1 MNQSPLIAILA
12 KELPKKA
19 LAHATEVSLGT
30 TAVSREEPLHSF
42 VGASVAVCL
51 IDKKTSSCAL
61 RQVMLP
67 SLTHGHRQDAMLQA
81 DAALEDV
88 FTQLCPAGQ
97 FSEADAEQKR
107 IQAKIFGGA
116 DLNAS
121 GLCFSDGVQSVNFV
135 RSWLKTRRISVV
147 AESLGGKQRRE
158 IVLIPKK
165 GIVYC
170 RTLELDD
177 DFLNK
182 ERSQLAAEKEVANK
196 IELF

>member
-1 MNQSPLIAILA
+1 MRQSSLISLLA

-19 LAHATEVSLGT
+19 LTHATEVSLGT
-30 TAVSREEPLHSF
+30 TAISQKAPLHTF

-51 IDKKTSSCAL
+51 IDTKYSSCGL

-67 SLTHGHRQDAMLQA
+67 SLAHGHRHDAMMKA

-88 FTQLCPAGQ
+88 FTQLCPAGE
-97 FSEADAEQKR
+97 FSATDAEQKR

-135 RSWLKTRRISVV
+135 RSWLKTRRIPIV
-147 AESLGGKQRRE
+147 AENIGGMQRRE
-158 IVLIPKK
+158 IVILPTK

-170 RTLELDD
+170 RTLELDE
-177 DFLNK
+177 DFLNE
-182 ERSQLAAEKEVANK
+182 ERSRLSEEKQVLNK

>member
-1 MNQSPLIAILA
+1 MQQSPLISLLA

-19 LAHATEVSLGT
+19 LSHATEVSLGT
-30 TAVSREEPLHSF
+30 TAVSQNKPLHTY

-51 IDKKTSSCAL
+51 FDTKTSSCAL

-67 SLTHGHRQDAMLQA
+67 SLANGHRLDATLQA

-88 FTQLCPAGQ
+88 FTQLCPAGN
-97 FSEADAEQKR
+97 FSASEALQKR

-116 DLNAS
+116 DLKAT
-121 GLCFSDGVQSVNFV
+121 GLCYSDGEKSVTFV
-135 RSWLKTRRISVV
+135 RSWLNRRRIPVV

-158 IVLIPKK
+158 IVLLPDK
-165 GIVYC
+165 GVVYC
-170 RTLELDD
+170 RTLALDD
-177 DFLNK
+177 DFLNE
-182 ERSQLAAEKEVANK
+182 ERSRLSVEKEVANK